1 MGGNLDNLGLRRG
14 AEGLLRDLIHD
25 RAGLYFDDSKLEVLG
40 EKLAPLII
48 ERGFNS
54 FLDYYYLLK
63 FDADAAADEWRNLT
77 NALSVQ
83 ETYFWREMDQINALA
98 EAVLPELVA
107 QHGGFPIQIWSAA
120 CATGEEP
127 LSIAMRLNESGW
139 FDRAKIEIYA
149 SDVSS
154 TALERARRGS
164 FRERSFRALPEALR
178 EKYFE
183 FDGKEWIIDR
193 SIHEK
198 IKWQQV
204 NLLEKTEITSLARS
218 SVIFCRNVFIY
229 FSPDAIR
236 KVVDSFA
243 ELMRVPAFL
252 FAGASE
258 SLLRVT
264 DEFELD
270 EIGDCFVY
278 VKRNR
283 RSNAL
288 PTFGQGRGF

>member
-1 MGGNLDNLGLRRG
+1 MGGDLDNLGLRRG

-25 RAGLYFDDSKLEVLG
+25 RAGLYFDDARLDTLG

-63 FDADAAADEWRNLT
+63 FDVDAEDEWRNLT

-83 ETYFWREMDQINALA
+83 ETYFWREMDQVHALA
-98 EAVLPELVA
+98 TDLLPQLVA
-107 QHGGFPIQIWSAA
+107 QNGTSPIQIWSSA

-127 LSIAMRLNESGW
+127 LTIAMRLNEDGW

-154 TALERARRGS
+154 FALDRARRGK
-164 FRERSFRALPEALR
+164 FRERSFRALPANLK

-183 FDGKEWIIDR
+183 FDGKEWR
-193 SIHEK
+193 VAASIHEK

-204 NLLEKTEITSLARS
+204 NLLEKADISTLARA

-236 KVVDSFA
+236 KVVDAFA
-243 ELMRVPAFL
+243 EKMKTPAFL
-252 FAGASE
+252 FAGAAE
-258 SLLRVT
+258 SLLKIT
-264 DEFELD
+264 DEFELE
-270 EIGDCFVY
+270 EIGGCFVY
-278 VKRNR
+278 VKRK
-283 RSNAL
+283 
-288 PTFGQGRGF
+288 

>member
-14 AEGLLRDLIHD
+14 GEGLLRDLIHD
-25 RAGLYFDDSKLEVLG
+25 RAGLYFDDSKLETLG

-63 FDADAAADEWRNLT
+63 FDVDAADEEWRNLT

-83 ETYFWREMDQINALA
+83 ETYFWREMDQINAFA
-98 EAVLPELVA
+98 ETILPELVS
-107 QHGGFPIQIWSAA
+107 QSGGSPIKIWSAA

-127 LSIAMRLNESGW
+127 LTIAMRLNENGW
-139 FDRAKIEIYA
+139 FDRAKIEINA

-164 FRERSFRALPEALR
+164 FRERSFRALPGALK

-183 FDGKEWIIDR
+183 QDGKEWIVDR

-204 NLLEKTEITSLARS
+204 NLLEKTEISNLARS

-229 FSPDAIR
+229 FSPDSIG
-236 KVVDSFA
+236 KVVESFA
-243 ELMRVPAFL
+243 EKMRTPAFL
-252 FAGASE
+252 FAGAAE

-264 DEFELD
+264 DEFELE
-270 EIGDCFVY
+270 EIGGCFVY
-278 VKRNR
+278 VKRK
-283 RSNAL
+283 
-288 PTFGQGRGF
+288 

>member
-1 MGGNLDNLGLRRG
+1 MHSNMGGNLDNLGLRRG

-25 RAGLYFDDSKLEVLG
+25 RAGLYFDDARLDTLT
-40 EKLAPLII
+40 EKLAPLVI

-63 FDADAAADEWRNLT
+63 FDADAADEWRNLT

-83 ETYFWREMDQINALA
+83 ETYFWREMDQIHALA
-98 EAVLPELVA
+98 EEIMPKLVA
-107 QHGGFPIQIWSAA
+107 ANGMSPIQIWSAA

-127 LSIAMRLNESGW
+127 LTIAIRLNENGW
-139 FDRAKIEIYA
+139 FDRAKIEIYG

-154 TALERARRGS
+154 AALDRARRGR
-164 FRERSFRALPEALR
+164 FRERAFRSLPQHLK

-183 FDGKEWIIDR
+183 VDGKEWLVAK

-198 IKWQQV
+198 IRWHQV
-204 NLLEKTEITSLARS
+204 NLLEKAEISNLARA

-243 ELMRVPAFL
+243 DKMKTPAFL
-252 FAGASE
+252 FAGAAE
-258 SLLRVT
+258 SLLKVT
-264 DEFELD
+264 DDFELE
-270 EIGDCFVY
+270 EIGGCFVY
-278 VKRNR
+278 VKRR
-283 RSNAL
+283 
-288 PTFGQGRGF
+288 